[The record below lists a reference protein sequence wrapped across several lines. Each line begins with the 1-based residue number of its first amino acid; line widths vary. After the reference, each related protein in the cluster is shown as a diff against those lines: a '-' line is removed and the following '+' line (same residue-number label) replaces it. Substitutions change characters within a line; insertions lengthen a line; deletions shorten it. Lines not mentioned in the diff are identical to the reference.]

1 MWPGAHARRTPDK
14 PAYRMGASGEV
25 VTYAELD
32 AASNRL
38 AQLLHARGL
47 RFGDHVALC
56 VENSP
61 RFLEICWAAQRS
73 GLTYT
78 PINSHL
84 TGEEIAYIV
93 GDCDAKAFITSAAHA
108 TTADALL
115 ARLPETVRT
124 RLVIGG
130 ALAGCERYEEAVAAH
145 PATPLAE
152 EIEGS
157 PMLYSSGTTGRPKG
171 IAHAHPRI
179 AVGTPLPTVDGFAR
193 LYGFAADTVYLSPA
207 PLYHAA
213 PLHFCMNVQRLGGTV
228 VVMERFDP
236 RHALALIERYRVTH
250 SQWVPTMF
258 IRILKLPEAERRR
271 VRR

>member
-130 ALAGCERYEEAVAAH
+130 SLAGCERYEEVVAAH

-157 PMLYSSGTTGRPKG
+157 PMLYSPARPGGRRG
-171 IAHAHPRI
+171 
-179 AVGTPLPTVDGFAR
+179 LPTRTRASPSAR
-193 LYGFAADTVYLSPA
+193 RSRPSTGSPVCTDSR
-207 PLYHAA
+207 PTR
-213 PLHFCMNVQRLGGTV
+213 CTSR
-228 VVMERFDP
+228 P
-236 RHALALIERYRVTH
+236 RPSTTPPRSTSA
-250 SQWVPTMF
+250 
-258 IRILKLPEAERRR
+258 
-271 VRR
+271 